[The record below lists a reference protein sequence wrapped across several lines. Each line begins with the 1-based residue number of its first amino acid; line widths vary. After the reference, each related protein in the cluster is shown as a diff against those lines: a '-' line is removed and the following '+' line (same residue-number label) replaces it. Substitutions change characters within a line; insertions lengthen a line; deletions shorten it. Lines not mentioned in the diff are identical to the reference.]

1 MTMKRILL
9 LALIVLSATPGPALA
24 GAAGFTLVNQ
34 SGNGITA
41 LAIRRTGTAA
51 WQPVGNALSSGARSK
66 VAFADPDCA
75 FDIKATL
82 AGSGEAV
89 WRGVNLCEVASVTLR
104 RDASGATWAEY
115 D

>member
-1 MTMKRILL
+1 MKKLL
-9 LALIVLSATPGPALA
+9 QIALFAFALAPVPAIA

-34 SGNGITA
+34 SGSGITA
-41 LAIRRTGTAA
+41 LAIRRTGTTEWRPA
-51 WQPVGNALSSGARSK
+51 GNALSLGARSK
-66 VAFADPDCA
+66 IDFADPDCA

-89 WRGVNLCEVASVTLR
+89 WRGVNLCEVANVTLR

>member
-1 MTMKRILL
+1 MKKLL
-9 LALIVLSATPGPALA
+9 ELALFAIALTPAPAIA

-34 SGNGITA
+34 SGSGISA
-41 LAIRRTGTAA
+41 LAIRRTGTQA
-51 WQPVGNALSSGARSK
+51 WQPVGNALSLGARSK

-82 AGSGEAV
+82 AGNGEAV